1 MEAGPWQDLPGMA
14 SLLEMAVTPL
24 RTGTWPSLPSPVTG
38 SATTLHLVIDTSL
51 REAGH
56 CGGKPSHIFLQ

>member
-1 MEAGPWQDLPGMA
+1 MPGIEGSRLKAREERHMEAGPWQDLPGMA

-38 SATTLHLVIDTSL
+38 
-51 REAGH
+51 
-56 CGGKPSHIFLQ
+56 